1 MTIHAIKTNSDSKI
15 VFDLPGMTEPEA
27 IKYAK
32 DSLRKTFWDN
42 FKKRFWGWT
51 FKVK

>member
-1 MTIHAIKTNSDSKI
+1 
-15 VFDLPGMTEPEA
+15 MTEPEA

-51 FKVK
+51 FKVQ